1 MTATTGRPS
10 PTVTSQAPGSALT
23 GTGVL
28 LRFLLRRDRVR
39 LPAWAAGFG
48 LFVLYLAAA
57 LPVAYDTEQDLD
69 SIALMFQ
76 GPVGRLMIGPGYGF
90 DDPSFERFVANGYG
104 LYFLLLAALM
114 SILLVTR
121 HTRVEEQTGRAELIR
136 ANVVGRHATLT
147 ATLAMAVITNLAVAV
162 TVFVT
167 MVSVGGY
174 RTGGSA
180 LFAAGIAAI
189 GLGFAG
195 VTVLTAQL
203 TEYSRAAAGMAG
215 AVLGAAFVL
224 RAGGD
229 MAREGGNV
237 LSWLS
242 PLGWGQQTAPFVLD
256 RWWPLA
262 LSLGLAAVTTALGI
276 VLANRRDLAASLVAV
291 KPGRPEATAALGNP
305 LGLAMRL
312 QRGNIIGWTVGLALG
327 GLLFGAYADALLAA
341 VDDLPEVFSELF
353 GAADVLAGYLGY
365 MAVFMSYL
373 VSAYAVIAVQGLR
386 AEETSGRADP
396 VLATPVS
403 RWAWLGSHL
412 AVVAVAVVGLTAVTG
427 VATGLGAAIVT
438 GDTAHIGELT
448 AAHLNHTPAALVVL
462 GIAALLFAVLP
473 RAISATWVVV
483 GYGVI
488 VGTFGPLMDLGQAA
502 YNLSPF
508 EHAAEMPLEPFASQP
523 LLILT
528 LVAAGAVVLAL
539 VAFRRRSVNVS

>member
-1 MTATTGRPS
+1 MTTTTERPS
-10 PTVTSQAPGSALT
+10 PTAAARTPGRALT

-57 LPVAYDTEQDLD
+57 LPVAYETEQDLH
-69 SIALMFQ
+69 SISTMFQ

-90 DDPSFERFVANGYG
+90 DEPSFERFVANGYG

-147 ATLAMAVITNLAVAV
+147 ATLAMAVITNLVVAV
-162 TVFVT
+162 VVWVT

-174 RTGGSA
+174 GAAGSA
-180 LFAAGIAAI
+180 VFAAGIAAV

-229 MAREGGNV
+229 MAREGGNL

-262 LSLGLAAVTTALGI
+262 LPLVLAVATTALGI
-276 VLANRRDLAASLVAV
+276 ALADRRDLAASLVAV
-291 KPGRPEATAALGNP
+291 KPGRAEATAALGSP

-312 QRGNIIGWTVGLALG
+312 QRGNIVGWTVALALG
-327 GLLFGAYADALLAA
+327 GLLFGAYADALLVA
-341 VDDLPEVFSELF
+341 VDDLPEVFTELF
-353 GAADVLAGYLGY
+353 GAEDILAGYLGY
-365 MAVFMSYL
+365 MAVFMAYL
-373 VSAYAVIAVQGLR
+373 VAAYAVMAVQGLR

-412 AVVAVAVVGLTAVTG
+412 AVVAAAVVVLTAVAG

-438 GDTAHIGELT
+438 GDAAHIGELT
-448 AAHLNHTPAALVVL
+448 AAHLNHAPAALVVL
-462 GIAALLFAVLP
+462 GIAAVLFAVLP
-473 RAISATWVVV
+473 RAIPATWAVI

-488 VGTFGPLMDLGQAA
+488 VGTFGPLMDLDQAA
-502 YNLSPF
+502 YNVSPF
-508 EHAAEMPLEPFASQP
+508 EHAAEMPLEPFAGEP

-528 LVAAGAVVLAL
+528 LIAAGAVAVAL
-539 VAFRRRSVNVS
+539 VAFRRRSLNVG